1 MGEEDEE
8 TMIRRLTWIKHY
20 VMNDETDKAFALG
33 WDGDMSFIS
42 AVDTSMPPS
51 PPPSPPP
58 SRLPSRLSLGAIP
71 GVARAGV
78 GGITARDHG
87 AASTWLNDRPV
98 HTPFGRGDIV
108 LEARMH
114 VRLGS
119 TTEPS
124 LVRLVASPPS
134 EHGLTSASW
143 TSLQYTSHRGN
154 LAVPCR
160 TIAAVRMPD
169 RHGRLII
176 KRGAHPPPIALDY
189 YAPRGEHSG
198 ARTRLRLV
206 AKTWDQFEQ
215 WRRALAPLPIASAAV
230 SPRVVLPC
238 FVRRLAGL
246 APTRSPNRT
255 LSLAPSPNPKP

>member
-33 WDGDMSFIS
+33 WDGDMAFIN

-71 GVARAGV
+71 GVARACV

-114 VRLGS
+114 VRLALTPNPS
-119 TTEPS
+119 PTT
-124 LVRLVASPPS
+124 
-134 EHGLTSASW
+134 
-143 TSLQYTSHRGN
+143 
-154 LAVPCR
+154 
-160 TIAAVRMPD
+160 
-169 RHGRLII
+169 
-176 KRGAHPPPIALDY
+176 
-189 YAPRGEHSG
+189 
-198 ARTRLRLV
+198 
-206 AKTWDQFEQ
+206 
-215 WRRALAPLPIASAAV
+215 PLPL
-230 SPRVVLPC
+230 PRPRPLP
-238 FVRRLAGL
+238 LPL
-246 APTRSPNRT
+246 PLPLPY
-255 LSLAPSPNPKP
+255 LSPSPSPSYPYP